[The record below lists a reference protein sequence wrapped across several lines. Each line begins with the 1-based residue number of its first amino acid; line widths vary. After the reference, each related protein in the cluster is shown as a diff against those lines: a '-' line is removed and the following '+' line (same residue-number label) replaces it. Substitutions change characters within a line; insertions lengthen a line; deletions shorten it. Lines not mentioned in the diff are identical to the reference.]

1 MAPAMSNWPS
11 NWTIARQTILPN
23 KLVVQSWICQCKVET
38 DSVKPSRDEL
48 ELELERLMEV
58 A

>member
-1 MAPAMSNWPS
+1 ML
-11 NWTIARQTILPN
+11 QN
-23 KLVVQSWICQCKVET
+23 KLAVQIHVSQCKVET

-48 ELELERLMEV
+48 ELELERVMDV